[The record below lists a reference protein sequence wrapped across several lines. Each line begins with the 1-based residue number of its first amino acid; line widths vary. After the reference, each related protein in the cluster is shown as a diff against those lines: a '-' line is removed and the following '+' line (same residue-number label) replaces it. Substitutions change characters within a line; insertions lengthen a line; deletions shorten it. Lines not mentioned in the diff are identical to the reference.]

1 MIVETAAGQLR
12 AVALKSNTD
21 FLRVSSDKLETIYSM
36 LDGIELVGGAE
47 SEDLDFDRTL
57 VQTFTPPFKTEQW
70 YSYTVSKTQF
80 VRYLQYEVL
89 NFLDY
94 SSVSQMRKL

>member
-12 AVALKSNTD
+12 AVALKTD
-21 FLRVSSDKLETIYSM
+21 PNLLSVSSDRAETIQSM
-36 LDGIELVGGAE
+36 LDGIELIGGAM
-47 SEDLDFDRTL
+47 SEDQDFDRSL
-57 VQTFTPPFKTEQW
+57 IQLYVPPFKSEQW

-94 SSVSQMRKL
+94 TSVTQMRKL